1 MSASEYL
8 PLYQSFTNRT
18 HIRKGRRF
26 DQSEISQIVEKNI
39 CCGVILFWFDT
50 IKKYTSRRIYRVIVQ
65 YETAYIVDIVGWL
78 NFGLPKGSRIPRP
91 PCNMLQSELGSE
103 AQWSKRL
110 LRSIFYRW
118 YDQWTLS
125 KLVKV
130 QQSSKWGKFNSAQ
143 IKAVGGRSSPRFEG
157 CTKLCIV
164 HDDFLWCHAS
174 YDGQFCG
181 ISLFCDKLLLT
192 RINLML
198 VISWKSRRSALRS
211 WQMTDFHNTARIIR
225 SISRFIVLF
234 SRLMTIWH

>member
-18 HIRKGRRF
+18 HIRNGRRF
-26 DQSEISQIVEKNI
+26 DQSEISQVVEKNI
-39 CCGVILFWFDT
+39 CCSVILFWFDT
-50 IKKYTSRRIYRVIVQ
+50 IKKYISRRIYRVIVQ

-143 IKAVGGRSSPRFEG
+143 IKAVGGRSGPRFEG
-157 CTKLCIV
+157 CTKFRIV
-164 HDDFLWCHAS
+164 HDGFLWSAQIVTWDLSFCR
-174 YDGQFCG
+174 YIPLNWWQF
-181 ISLFCDKLLLT
+181 DT
-192 RINLML
+192 
-198 VISWKSRRSALRS
+198 SWSQIKTQKRP
-211 WQMTDFHNTARIIR
+211 TARHR
-225 SISRFIVLF
+225 VAGCCYWRTLISE
-234 SRLMTIWH
+234 